1 MSNKNRKV
9 AEIVLVIAIILF
21 IILAGITYRNLSIL
35 QEGLNVQQNTE
46 TTTIGLSLIHI
57 YEPTRH
63 AQI

>member
-46 TTTIGLSLIHI
+46 TTTIG
-57 YEPTRH
+57 E
-63 AQI
+63 